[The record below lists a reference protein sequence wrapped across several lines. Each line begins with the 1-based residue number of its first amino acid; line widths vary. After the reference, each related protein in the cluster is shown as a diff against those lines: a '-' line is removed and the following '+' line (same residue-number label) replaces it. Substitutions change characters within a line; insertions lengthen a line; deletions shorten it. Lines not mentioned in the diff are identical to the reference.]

1 MYCTRK
7 VTDDIVWVGGS
18 DRRLA
23 LFENLFPLPEGVSY
37 DSYVILDEKTA
48 LMDTADASIGQQF
61 LENVES
67 TLNGRKLDYLVI
79 DHMEPDHCAAVA
91 QVVCRWPEVKL
102 VGNTKTF
109 QILGQFFNMPLEGRS
124 IVVKEGDTLSLGRHT
139 LSFVMAPMVH
149 WPEVMMTYDSTD
161 KVLFSADA
169 FGTFGAFH
177 GTIFADEADFQN
189 HCLNEARRYYTN
201 IVGKYGAQ
209 VQAVLKKAAGLEI
222 SVLCP
227 LHGPIWR
234 KDIAWFLEKYDR
246 WSRYQPEENGVV
258 IVYGTMYGHTGNAAE
273 LLANLLA
280 TRNVPNIC
288 VYDISKTHSSYVI
301 SDMFRYSNFVLASP
315 TYNNNVYLPMDAL
328 LRDMAALNLQN
339 RSYSLIENGSWAPV
353 AAKKMGEQLAAMKS
367 MQQVGTTLTVRSAL
381 KNEQMP
387 QIEQLADAIAASLAG

>member
-189 HCLNEARRYYTN
+189 HCLDEARRYYTN

-258 IVYGTMYGHTGNAAE
+258 IAYGTMYGHTGNAAE

-280 TRNVPNIC
+280 AKNVPNIC

-315 TYNNNVYLPMDAL
+315 TYNNNLYLPMDAL

-387 QIEQLADAIAASLAG
+387 QIEQFADAIAASLAR

>member
-1 MYCTRK
+1 M
-7 VTDDIVWVGGS
+7 
-18 DRRLA
+18 
-23 LFENLFPLPEGVSY
+23 LF
-37 DSYVILDEKTA
+37 
-48 LMDTADASIGQQF
+48 
-61 LENVES
+61 
-67 TLNGRKLDYLVI
+67 
-79 DHMEPDHCAAVA
+79 
-91 QVVCRWPEVKL
+91 
-102 VGNTKTF
+102 
-109 QILGQFFNMPLEGRS
+109 RS
-124 IVVKEGDTLSLGRHT
+124 
-139 LSFVMAPMVH
+139 
-149 WPEVMMTYDSTD
+149 
-161 KVLFSADA
+161 LFSAAA

-189 HCLNEARRYYTN
+189 HCLDEARRYYTN

-258 IVYGTMYGHTGNAAE
+258 IAYGTMYGHTGNAAE

-280 TRNVPNIC
+280 AKNVPNIC

-315 TYNNNVYLPMDAL
+315 TYNNNLYLPMDAL

-387 QIEQLADAIAASLAG
+387 QIEQFADAIAASLAR